1 MVGRVV
7 ADPSLGLPSPCGVV
21 PQVPIIVRIRD
32 SEDVDIMSHLLRLGT
47 LWTILIQN
55 LQGILG
61 VSLLVYRRMV
71 SNLTVLIVLRTLA
84 GQFS

>member
-7 ADPSLGLPSPCGVV
+7 PDPFLGLPSPCGVV
-21 PQVPIIVRIRD
+21 PQVPIIIRIRD
-32 SEDVDIMSHLLRLGT
+32 SEDVGIISHLPRLGR

-61 VSLLVYRRMV
+61 VSILVYRQMI